1 MRSCGRSTLP
11 AGKVRLFGAVLVW
24 GVGGRREKGGG
35 VAGLIRAGGWCWGGE
50 VFLNRRRRLPLGLLS
65 WSASSSLSSSYDTPC
80 HLSLRVL
87 FLALPGL
94 FLLSLSLVLAQFQ
107 FFGRFFLSLSPCP
120 CRRAAGL
127 RWHGCQYG
135 LEQ

>member
-1 MRSCGRSTLP
+1 MMRRMRSCGRSTLP

-24 GVGGRREKGGG
+24 GVGGRREKGRGIVQG
-35 VAGLIRAGGWCWGGE
+35 RGD

-65 WSASSSLSSSYDTPC
+65 WSASSSVSSSYDPPR
-80 HLSLRVL
+80 HLSPRVL